1 MRVFT
6 KVNGQLACWQ
16 VDDLDYLE
24 AIELVRSVVQA
35 ESGNEHKAAIL
46 ALIKY

>member
-24 AIELVRSVVQA
+24 AIELVRSVIQA
-35 ESGNEHKAAIL
+35 ESGVEHKNTVL
-46 ALIKY
+46 VLVKY

>member
-35 ESGNEHKAAIL
+35 ESGSEHKSAIL
-46 ALIKY
+46 ALVKY